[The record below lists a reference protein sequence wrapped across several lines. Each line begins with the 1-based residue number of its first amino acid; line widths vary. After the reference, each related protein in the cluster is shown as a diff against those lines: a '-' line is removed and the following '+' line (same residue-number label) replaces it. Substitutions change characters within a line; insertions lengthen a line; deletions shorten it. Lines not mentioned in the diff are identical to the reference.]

1 MNSAYLDRLS
11 PAVRALVVETERAA
25 GIDIDVELDSSRD
38 GRGPDGAGI
47 LACDINERGARL
59 LVPNDNYF
67 PDGGVV
73 HELLHVRRI
82 LVERV
87 PKLTSNLAFARWTPD
102 LENGLASLDN
112 DLEHWVIVPEEI
124 RRYPGSGDRWNRVLE
139 RTWGSDLPGMT
150 NADDQR
156 RWALMHWVFLAF
168 VLPDAPAVP
177 IAEQVLGR
185 LGLRDQAERFLD
197 AVRPQLRDKE
207 RLVRVVFEHL
217 QLPLAA
223 GALEFINIE
232 RRESR
237 VVPLQ

>member
-11 PAVRALVVETERAA
+11 SAVQAFVVEIERAA
-25 GIDIDVELDSSRD
+25 GIDIDVELDRSRD
-38 GRGPDGAGI
+38 GRGPDGEGI
-47 LACDINERGARL
+47 LACDIDERGARL
-59 LVPNDNYF
+59 LVPNDTYF
-67 PDGGVV
+67 PDSSVV

-82 LVERV
+82 LVEHV
-87 PKLTSNLAFARWTPD
+87 PKLTANLEFARWTPE

-124 RRYPGSGDRWNRVLE
+124 RRCPESGDRWNRVLE
-139 RTWGSDLPGMT
+139 RTWQRDLPGMT
-150 NADDQR
+150 NEDDQR

-177 IAEQVLGR
+177 VAEQVLGR
-185 LGLRDQAERFLD
+185 LGLRDQADRFLD
-197 AVRPQLRDKE
+197 AVRPQLGNKG
-207 RLVRVVFEHL
+207 RLVRVALEHL
-217 QLPLAA
+217 QLPLGAA
-223 GALEFINIE
+223 ALEYIAIE